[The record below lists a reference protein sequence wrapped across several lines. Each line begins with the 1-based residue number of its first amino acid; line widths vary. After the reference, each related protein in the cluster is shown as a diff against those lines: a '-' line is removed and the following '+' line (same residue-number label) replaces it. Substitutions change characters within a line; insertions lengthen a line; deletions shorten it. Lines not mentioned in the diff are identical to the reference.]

1 MVLPPISSLTPF
13 DNISQCSDDPKPKNK
28 GIVRTTIING
38 FTYITTLVLLF
49 MYSGM
54 TCYEE
59 KDRDWWIVRF
69 FVVKDLN
76 ALLTVR
82 LFHLLYATLFIILL

>member
-1 MVLPPISSLTPF
+1 
-13 DNISQCSDDPKPKNK
+13 
-28 GIVRTTIING
+28 
-38 FTYITTLVLLF
+38 

-59 KDRDWWIVRF
+59 KDRDWWIARF

-76 ALLTVR
+76 ALLTVIFVS
-82 LFHLLYATLFIILL
+82 LTLCYINYNIIIVFKTGISASR

>member
-1 MVLPPISSLTPF
+1 
-13 DNISQCSDDPKPKNK
+13 
-28 GIVRTTIING
+28 
-38 FTYITTLVLLF
+38 
-49 MYSGM
+49 M

-76 ALLTVR
+76 ALLTVIFVS
-82 LFHLLYATLFIILL
+82 LTLCYINYNIVIVFKEGI

>member
-1 MVLPPISSLTPF
+1 
-13 DNISQCSDDPKPKNK
+13 
-28 GIVRTTIING
+28 
-38 FTYITTLVLLF
+38 
-49 MYSGM
+49 M

-76 ALLTVR
+76 ALLTVIFVS
-82 LFHLLYATLFIILL
+82 LT